1 MAKTKKKG
9 SFPTRK
15 YNRNIEQNYNSRIV
29 TGDLKVGRGVRTNTR
44 GRDVGSMNV
53 SIVTR
58 PVGGTTCKIFDGS
71 YLLNLNGREARTL
84 WLTLDKHF
92 S

>member
-1 MAKTKKKG
+1 MAKANLKG
-9 SFPTRK
+9 NLPTR
-15 YNRNIEQNYNSRIV
+15 NIGRTVDQNYNSRIV
-29 TGDLKVGRGVRTNTR
+29 TGDLKIGRGVRTNTR